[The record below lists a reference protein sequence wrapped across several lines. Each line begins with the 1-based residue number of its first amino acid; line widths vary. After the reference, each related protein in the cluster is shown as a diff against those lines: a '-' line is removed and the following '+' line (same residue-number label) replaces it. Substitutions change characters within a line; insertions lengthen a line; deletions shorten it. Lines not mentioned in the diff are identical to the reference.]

1 MASCPL
7 STLRSFL
14 VPPNFSQPLGG
25 PLVAWQPL
33 EMWGGLRQPAELQ
46 EEAEGLW
53 TVLEGS

>member
-1 MASCPL
+1 MSPEYPQILPC
-7 STLRSFL
+7 T
-14 VPPNFSQPLGG
+14 PNFSQPLGD